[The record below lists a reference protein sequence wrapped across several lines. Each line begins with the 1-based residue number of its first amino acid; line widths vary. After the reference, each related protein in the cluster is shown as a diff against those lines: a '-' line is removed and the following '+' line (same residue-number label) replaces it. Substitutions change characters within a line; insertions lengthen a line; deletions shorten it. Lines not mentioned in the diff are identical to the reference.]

1 MPRFAATSS
10 ALAIQAS
17 CASVILMLL
26 SPRPSSLKRTMAVAR
41 SSSTEYQSGPKRS
54 RYFCANV
61 ASPGVRDPL
70 ITSWL
75 PGVG

>member
-1 MPRFAATSS
+1 MPRFAAASS
-10 ALAIQAS
+10 APAIQES
-17 CASVILMLL
+17 CVSVMFILL
-26 SPRPSSLKRTMAVAR
+26 SPRPSSLNRMMAVAR

-54 RYFCANV
+54 RYFAAKV
-61 ASPGVRDPL
+61 VSPGVRDPL